1 MTKNKKN
8 CVPIFKIKNI
18 KNIEVEQSL
27 LHGLIFQ
34 IILYFVLFTYAFVSF
49 YFVLYCFV
57 LSYNFFLRFNFCSF
71 DFIFYDVKK
80 KILKCDTKYKFILF
94 EIVKKN
100 YEILS

>member
-34 IILYFVLFTYAFVSF
+34 IILYFVHVCVCLVLFCI
-49 YFVLYCFV
+49 VLFCLV
-57 LSYNFFLRFNFCSF
+57 LQFFLRFNFCCF
-71 DFIFYDVKK
+71 DFILYEVKK